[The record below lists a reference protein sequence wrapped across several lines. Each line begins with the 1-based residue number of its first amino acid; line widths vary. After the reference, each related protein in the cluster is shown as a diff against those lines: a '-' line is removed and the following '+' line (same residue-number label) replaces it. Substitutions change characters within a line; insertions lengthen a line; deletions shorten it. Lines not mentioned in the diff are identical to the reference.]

1 MGIGQR
7 KQIRLK
13 QVLVTVDAAG
23 RNIESSG
30 QSFSVWAEISNPSGF
45 RDYQNGQTQLG
56 KTKRFLVRFRF
67 DRFPNCDWK
76 IEYENKDWTVSE
88 IQRVSEK
95 NFYWQIT
102 ATSKS
107 DV

>member
-1 MGIGQR
+1 MGIGNR
-7 KQIRLK
+7 KQIRLS
-13 QVLVTVDAAG
+13 QVLVTVDGNG
-23 RNIESSG
+23 RNIESVGANYSC
-30 QSFSVWAEISNPSGF
+30 WAEVTNPSGF

-67 DRFPNCDWK
+67 DKFPNADWK
-76 IEYENKDWTVSE
+76 IEYENKDWTVTE
-88 IQRVSEK
+88 IQKSDEK
-95 NFYWQIT
+95 NFYWQLT